1 MFDTLLM
8 WLVFSAAQVVMSVA
22 SVEVP
27 VAQLIH
33 PSAVSS
39 GAGSLSAAVL
49 CRRPGRQT
57 QGYLSLSNQELA
69 LVEKI

>member
-1 MFDTLLM
+1 
-8 WLVFSAAQVVMSVA
+8 MSVA